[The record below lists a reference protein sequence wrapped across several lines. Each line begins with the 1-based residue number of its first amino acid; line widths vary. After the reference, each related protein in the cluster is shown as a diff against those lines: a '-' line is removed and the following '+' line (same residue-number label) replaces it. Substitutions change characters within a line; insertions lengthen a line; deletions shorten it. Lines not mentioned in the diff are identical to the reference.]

1 LFDPEGRQLAFV
13 VGHYKSGSTWL
24 ANLLSLHPGI
34 RGLRETH
41 LFRYSGESRNLR
53 DATDELFHS
62 VAWSGGGR
70 KALPRQR
77 LAALL
82 RPLRKSGQATLHW
95 EERPTTLLD
104 LSVGQQRRLE
114 RRLLQAADSDDYRRR
129 FYSFLFEAL
138 HPDAYLLEKTSTNIF
153 YVPEIR
159 RLFPRSKLIAIY
171 RDGRDVM
178 VSDRF
183 HLRNNY
189 GRSQDLTQSALDWK
203 RAMEAQLQY
212 SPLYSLYTLSYE
224 ALLLDP
230 AAETERLLRFLELET
245 APEVVADM
253 VRRSSFQF
261 VTGRGEGQEDERS
274 FYRKGVVGDWKDRLD
289 DEERAVVSREAGD
302 MLVALGYEKDAD
314 WKSWS

>member
-1 LFDPEGRQLAFV
+1 LFDPEGSQLGFI

-24 ANLLSLHPGI
+24 ANLLSLHPGV

-41 LFRYSGESRNLR
+41 LFRYSGESRSLVE
-53 DATDELFHS
+53 ATDELFHS
-62 VAWSGGGR
+62 VAWAGGGR

-77 LAALL
+77 LASVL
-82 RPLRKSGQATLHW
+82 RPFRRSGQATLRW

-104 LSVGQQRRLE
+104 LSLSQQRRLE
-114 RRLLQAADSDDYRRR
+114 RLLLQAADSDDYRRR

-159 RLFPRSKLIAIY
+159 RLFPASKLIAIY
-171 RDGRDVM
+171 RDGRDVV

-189 GRSQDLTQSALDWK
+189 GRSQDLEKSAIDWK

-212 SPLYSLYTLSYE
+212 SPRYSLYTLSYE
-224 ALLLDP
+224 ALLENTRF
-230 AAETERLLRFLELET
+230 ETERLLAFLQLET
-245 APEVVADM
+245 APAIVEDM
-253 VRRSSFQF
+253 IRRSSFQF
-261 VTGRGEGQEDERS
+261 VTGRGEGQENEHS
-274 FYRKGVVGDWKDRLD
+274 FYRKGIVGDWRGRLD
-289 DEERAVVSREAGD
+289 DEEKAVVSREVGD
-302 MLVALGYEKDAD
+302 MLVTLGFEKSAD
-314 WKSWS
+314 WRSWT